1 MSRRAG
7 RVTYLLHF
15 VDPQTGS
22 PARYKHAGHYLGD
35 SEAGREGERL
45 EEHRAGRGSVLTAA
59 ARQAG
64 LDFVITRTWLG
75 GAEKARQLKTRS
87 GALYCPECSPQPQP
101 GTRPRRPGAKYLTRR
116 QREAAARQAEPPSAT
131 FDRGESCQPAPAT
144 TERTWQREVV
154 PAYQFEDWPQLT
166 AALSPAEAAELTDQ
180 LREGAQAA
188 YDAAAQAWSTDEHT
202 ARFDTALE
210 VDMAH
215 TKAAR
220 ETTEIHGRDPAEPV
234 NDWITRTRQ
243 AERAGAE
250 TASQIVCAQAGA
262 GMDPDRIGA
271 HHEDLAASLL
281 SDAQTP
287 DGQAFAA
294 AYDDAAATLAADLQ
308 AEAGRAPQA
317 TGQPDG
323 TPHADPFLA
332 GRGWHVD
339 RGMYTR
345 QPTEHAYRDQLTA
358 LADRQAAPEI
368 EREAG

>member
-15 VDPQTGS
+15 IDRQTGRA
-22 PARYKHAGHYLGD
+22 ARYKHAGHYLGD

-64 LDFVITRTWLG
+64 LDFVITRTWQG

-87 GALYCPECSPQPQP
+87 GALYCPECSPHPEP

-116 QREAAARQAEPPSAT
+116 QREEAARQREEAARQREAAPAS
-131 FDRGESCQPAPAT
+131 PAPAPGPAW
-144 TERTWQREVV
+144 RRDPA
-154 PAYQFEDWPQLT
+154 PAYQLEDWPQLT
-166 AALSPAEAAELTDQ
+166 SRLSLREAAELTYQ

-188 YDAAAQAWSTDEHT
+188 YHAAEQAWSTDEHT
-202 ARFDTALE
+202 ARFDTATE
-210 VDMAH
+210 VDMAS

-234 NDWITRTRQ
+234 HDWITRTRP
-243 AERAGAE
+243 AEQAGAE
-250 TASQIVCAQAGA
+250 TASQIVTAQAEA
-262 GMDPDRIGA
+262 GMDPGRIGA
-271 HHEDLAASLL
+271 HHEDLTAGLL
-281 SDAQTP
+281 SDATTA
-287 DGQAFAA
+287 DGQAFGR
-294 AYDDAAATLAADLQ
+294 AYDDTAATLAADLRR
-308 AEAGRAPQA
+308 EADRGPAA
-317 TGQPDG
+317 ASLPDG
-323 TPHADPFLA
+323 TPHADAFLA

-345 QPTEHAYRDQLTA
+345 RQPTEHSYRDQLTA
-358 LADRQAAPEI
+358 LADRQAVPEI
-368 EREAG
+368 DREAG

>member
-15 VDPQTGS
+15 IDPQTGR
-22 PARYKHAGHYLGD
+22 PARYRHAGHYLGD

-64 LDFVITRTWLG
+64 LDFVITRTWPG

-87 GALYCPECSPQPQP
+87 GALYCPECSPHPEP

-116 QREAAARQAEPPSAT
+116 QREEAARQREAAT
-131 FDRGESCQPAPAT
+131 ASPAPAPA
-144 TERTWQREVV
+144 RGPGWQRD
-154 PAYQFEDWPQLT
+154 PAPPYEFEDWPQLT
-166 AALSPAEAAELTDQ
+166 SRLSPREAAELTYQ
-180 LREGAQAA
+180 LRQGAQAA
-188 YDAAAQAWSTDEHT
+188 YDAAEQAWSTDEHT
-202 ARFDTALE
+202 ARFDTATE
-210 VDMAH
+210 VDMASM
-215 TKAAR
+215 KAAR
-220 ETTEIHGRDPAEPV
+220 EATEIHGRDPAEPV
-234 NDWITRTRQ
+234 QDWITRTRQ

-250 TASQIVCAQAGA
+250 TAEQIVTAQAEA

-271 HHEDLAASLL
+271 EHEDLGAGLL
-281 SDAQTP
+281 SDATTA

-294 AYDDAAATLAADLQ
+294 AYDDTAATLAADLRREVDRGP
-308 AEAGRAPQA
+308 AAASL
-317 TGQPDG
+317 PDC
-323 TPHADPFLA
+323 TPHADAFLA

-345 QPTEHAYRDQLTA
+345 HQPTEHSYREQLTA
-358 LADRQAAPEI
+358 LADRQAVPDI
-368 EREAG
+368 DREAG